1 MTIPLSKAEQKRV
14 NFTEQFPTFFE
25 DIYNTKEPFSQT
37 AENVMQQLRIIYEEN
52 LVTQSI
58 AVIFVS
64 ENKNKYL
71 KKAETA
77 SKLFKDVLY
86 FDEVS
91 VYVGL
96 TKSQIIEKFDLLQM
110 KADQFEY
117 EKEDRDILAMTV
129 VSIGSVFDLETDVY
143 WKE

>member
-1 MTIPLSKAEQKRV
+1 
-14 NFTEQFPTFFE
+14 
-25 DIYNTKEPFSQT
+25 
-37 AENVMQQLRIIYEEN
+37 MQQLRIIYEEN

-77 SKLFKDVLY
+77 SKLFKDVLN

-117 EKEDRDILAMTV
+117 EKEERDILAMTV
-129 VSIGSVFDLETDVY
+129 VSIGSVFDLETDSY

>member
-1 MTIPLSKAEQKRV
+1 MTIPLSKAEQKRE

-25 DIYNTKEPFSQT
+25 DIYNKREPFSQT

-77 SKLFKDVLY
+77 SKLFKDVLN

-91 VYVGL
+91 VNVGL
-96 TKSQIIEKFDLLQM
+96 TKSF
-110 KADQFEY
+110 
-117 EKEDRDILAMTV
+117 
-129 VSIGSVFDLETDVY
+129 
-143 WKE
+143 